1 MRFLVDSDALME
13 QLAADVRGARRSVC
27 VQTMSFEGDSAGRR
41 LARLLI
47 GRTDLERTL
56 IVDRY
61 SLFNL
66 NDRLLP
72 TPWNIV
78 KPSLWLEL
86 ARTLRLIR
94 ELRRD
99 GVVVHWTNPVG
110 MLFRKILARN
120 HKKSVLVDDRIAY
133 LGGFNVCGH
142 NFDWHD
148 VMLRVEDEQVGAFLR
163 DDVRATLRGKNLA
176 HRRDFGDIEILM
188 LDGVDNPRLYEPI
201 LQLIRDAQE
210 SIVVQSAYLTFPVY
224 EHLAQA
230 VRRGV
235 SVTLIAPEQNN
246 KPKMNAY
253 TQWAAAGAGITLRLY
268 PGRMSHL
275 KALLIDETA
284 LVMGSSNFDFV
295 SFLSQQ
301 EVMAIVRN
309 RHAVREYRDTVV
321 AADLARCV
329 APTRTFSPAWQSR
342 RDWALRGAV
351 RLAVQLRSRSGPARS
366 VIQAR

>member
-13 QLAADVRGARRSVC
+13 QLAADVRQARRSVC
-27 VQTMSFEGDSAGRR
+27 VQTMSFEGDAAGRR

-61 SLFNL
+61 SLVDL
-66 NDRLLP
+66 NDRFLP
-72 TPWNIV
+72 APWNIV
-78 KPSLWLEL
+78 RPSLWLEL
-86 ARTLRLIR
+86 VRTLRLIR
-94 ELRRD
+94 ELRRA

-110 MLFRKILARN
+110 VLLLKILDRN
-120 HKKSVLVDDRIAY
+120 HKKLVLVDDSIAY
-133 LGGFNVCGH
+133 LGGFNVCDH

-163 DDVRATLRGKNLA
+163 DDVRATLRGENSA
-176 HRRDFGDIEILM
+176 HRRDFGEIEILT
-188 LDGVDNPRLYEPI
+188 LDGVDNSRLYEPV

-210 SIVVQSAYLTFPVY
+210 SVVVQSPYLTFPIY
-224 EHLAQA
+224 DHLAQA

-275 KALLIDETA
+275 KALLIDDTA

-309 RHAVREYRDTVV
+309 RPMVREYRDTVV

-329 APTRTFSPAWQSR
+329 PPTRAFSPAWQSW
-342 RDWALRGAV
+342 RDGALQGAV
-351 RLAVQLRSRSGPARS
+351 RLAVQLRGRFGPTRR
-366 VIQAR
+366 VIQGR